1 MTKET
6 YSFDKLPF
14 SKLFKTYVSKF
25 EELNNFYSVNPFSD
39 SEITSKAKT
48 IEKKESHKKFI
59 KAIKN
64 LHSELGIQQNKQVE
78 KLAGPD
84 SLAIVTGQQ
93 LGIYGG
99 PVFTIYKTISTILL
113 AKEWE
118 KKLSRPVIPVFWLA
132 DEDHDFEEVAWFGIP
147 GNDEFLKLE
156 YTAKSNGKLVSD
168 ITIQDGIDELKSSIK
183 SEMFDTDFTEN
194 LWDLFD
200 RCFKSGVT
208 FRKAFALM
216 MDELFGKHGLL
227 IVGSNYEPIKKIVA
241 DLFKKSVTHTSDIN
255 KSLEEQ
261 SGKLEA
267 NFHRQVILGDS
278 NLFYINE
285 NDQRLKLDHAE
296 GKWSAGNN
304 SWSEQELLELIE
316 NKPGRFS
323 PNVFLRPLIQDQL
336 LPTLGYVAGPGEVA
350 YYGQMKQMYPHFD
363 LEMPVIFPRFS
374 ATLIESGIDRILK
387 KIPFEFH
394 RYGERIEDLE
404 KEYVKISETTDVEAI
419 FKNWKDS
426 IQSASTGPKD
436 VIKEIDGSLD
446 GLVGKTVS
454 GFGTELDKLKGRVY
468 RSIKQ
473 QEETQLQRIRKI
485 KAQLYPDNGLQE
497 RMVSFMY
504 FMNKYGVDVWD
515 NLLADLEK
523 EPLQL
528 DTHHLI
534 RL

>member
-25 EELNNFYSVNPFSD
+25 AELDDFYSADPFSD
-39 SEITSKAKT
+39 AEITSKANR
-48 IEKKESHKKFI
+48 IEKQESHKKFI
-59 KAIKN
+59 EVLN
-64 LHSELGIQQNKQVE
+64 DFHDELEIEQNKQIQ
-78 KLAGPD
+78 KLAHSD

-93 LGIYGG
+93 LGVYGG
-99 PVFTIYKTISTILL
+99 PLFTIYKTISTILL

-118 KKLSRPVIPVFWLA
+118 KKLSRPVVPVFWLA
-132 DEDHDFEEVAWFGIP
+132 DEDHDFEEIAWFGIP
-147 GNDEFLKLE
+147 GNGEFVKLE
-156 YTAKSNGKLVSD
+156 YKDQTKGKLVSD
-168 ITIQDGIDELKSSIK
+168 IEIKDGIEELKSSIK
-183 SEMFDTDFTEN
+183 SEMFDTDFSEE
-194 LWDLFD
+194 LWVLFD
-200 RCFKSGVT
+200 KCFKSGVT

-241 DLFKKSVTHTSDIN
+241 DTFKKSVTHISDIN

-267 NFHRQVILGDS
+267 NFHRQVVLGES
-278 NLFYINE
+278 NLFYIDDD
-285 NDQRLKLDHAE
+285 DQRLKLDHSE
-296 GKWSAGNN
+296 GKWSTGNN

-316 NKPGRFS
+316 NKPGKFS
-323 PNVFLRPLIQDQL
+323 PNVFLRPVIQDQL

-350 YYGQMKQMYPHFD
+350 YYGQMKQLYPHFD

-374 ATLIESGIDRILK
+374 ATLIESGIDRILE

-404 KEYVKISETTDVEAI
+404 KEYVKISETTDVEAL